1 MWSKKCCES
10 TTTKTITKV
19 DGTSETKVIKT
30 ITTKYARLPAVRP
43 GPHEDFY
50 KYANHAW
57 IHDPTVVIPPEYSSW
72 GSFMKLRDT
81 SLKNQLALLQELVAS
96 EPANIDE
103 AKIAAVWKASMDRF
117 SDWAASTGS
126 YAPVEDSLALINSF
140 LSENITDEGL
150 AGYFAASAELGVEAP
165 LQFEAMASLE
175 DSTQSL
181 LALMPSGLSLPT
193 RDFYFEE
200 NFQDKRDF
208 FLAHLTNVA
217 NLVGAD
223 RLVPDFAN
231 AVMRFETKL
240 AEISMKSHQ
249 GREFT
254 KFYTKSTLDSFISG
268 INELNS
274 LEEKQANY
282 GPDSVPAVVS
292 EEDRIR
298 IAAFMESIYE
308 KANLRATLQANYAAN
323 YPEGSADLAER
334 VTVFDGDFFRRVF
347 AILFDEANQQDLL
360 AYLQYKAIKSAKSF
374 CTKDLDEEFFDLYAR
389 KLNGQK
395 EQKSDEKRSVG
406 IVDEW
411 VGFLLGKVYVSRYFT
426 ETDKERVS
434 GMIDEVVAVMDSSI
448 ARNDWLT
455 SVTKGEAKLKLD
467 AFKTKIGYPDV
478 WKSYDELNF
487 ESGDSLWDITKRVS
501 AFKHVTDFQRK
512 INAPV
517 DKTEWFMG
525 PQTVNAYYNP
535 MENEICFPAAIIQP
549 PFYAKNVDAITFTID
564 EADRA
569 LVADDE
575 AVLAAVNFGGIA
587 AVIAHEITHGFD
599 DQGRNFDGAG
609 TLRDW
614 WTEEDT
620 TLFQAK
626 CDLMLKQEWSFV
638 EESTGKTHA
647 LNPKLTMGENLADL
661 GGISLGIQ
669 ALLRRVE
676 GASDEQRKAVMRI
689 FFSSW
694 ANIWTTKATDAF
706 LVNQLASD
714 PHSPGQV
721 RCNLVKNI
729 DQFYQAYE
737 VKEGDAMYLAPEERV
752 AMW

>member
-1 MWSKKCCES
+1 MVKKCCES

-30 ITTKYARLPAVRP
+30 TTTKYARLPVVRP

-50 KYANHAW
+50 QYANHEW
-57 IHDPTVVIPPEYSSW
+57 LNDPAVVIPPEYARW
-72 GSFMKLRDT
+72 GSFMELRDT

-150 AGYFAASAELGVEAP
+150 AGYFAACSELGVSGPFALYARANLDESN
-165 LQFEAMASLE
+165 ESI
-175 DSTQSL
+175 
-181 LALMPSGLSLPT
+181 LALSPTGLSLPT

-200 NFQDKRDF
+200 NFQNKRDF

-223 RLVPDFAN
+223 LLVPDFAN

-240 AEISMKSHQ
+240 ALIGMKRHQ
-249 GREFT
+249 VRE
-254 KFYTKSTLDSFISG
+254 YTKYYTTTTLDSFSSG

-274 LEEKQANY
+274 LPEKQANY
-282 GPDSVPAVVS
+282 GPDSVPIVVS
-292 EEDRIR
+292 EEDRVR
-298 IAAFMESIYE
+298 IAAFMKSFYE
-308 KANLRATLQANYAAN
+308 KANIRSTLRANYAAN
-323 YPEGSADLAER
+323 YPEGSPELAER
-334 VTVFDGDFFRRVF
+334 VAVFDGDYFRR
-347 AILFDEANQQDLL
+347 
-360 AYLQYKAIKSAKSF
+360 SF
-374 CTKDLDEEFFDLYAR
+374 CTKDLDDEFFDLYSR
-389 KLNGQK
+389 KLAGQK
-395 EQKSDEKRSVG
+395 EQQSDEKRSVAL
-406 IVDEW
+406 VDGW

-426 ETDKERVS
+426 DSDKDRVS
-434 GMIDEVVAVMDSSI
+434 GMISEVVSVMSNSI

-455 SVTKGEAKLKLD
+455 AATKEEAQRKLD
-467 AFKTKIGYPDV
+467 GFKTKIGYPDV
-478 WKSYDELNF
+478 WKSYDELTF
-487 ESGDSLWDITKRVS
+487 ESGDSLWDIKKRVS
-501 AFKHVTDFQRK
+501 AFKYDLEFRTK
-512 INAPV
+512 LNAPV
-517 DKTEWFMG
+517 DKTEWSIT
-525 PQTVNAYYNP
+525 PQTVNAYYSP
-535 MENEICFPAAIIQP
+535 LKNEICFPAAIIQP
-549 PFYAKNVDAITFTID
+549 PFYAKNIDAITFTID

-569 LVADDE
+569 LVSSDE
-575 AVLAAVNFGGIA
+575 TLLAAVNFGGIA

-609 TLRDW
+609 ALRDW
-614 WTEEDT
+614 WTPEDSA
-620 TLFQAK
+620 LFKQK
-626 CDLMLKQEWSFV
+626 CELMALQKWSFLDP
-638 EESTGKTHA
+638 TTQKRHA

-661 GGISLGIQ
+661 GGISLGVQ
-669 ALLRRVE
+669 ALLQRIDGTVNE
-676 GASDEQRKAVMRI
+676 EQRKAAMRV
-689 FFSSW
+689 FFMSW
-694 ANIWTTKATDAF
+694 ANVWKTKATDAF

-714 PHSPGQV
+714 PHSPGNV

-729 DQFYQAYE
+729 GQFYEAYE